1 MAEDPKLLTRRS
13 VIKRLAALIGGTVT
27 ASQLSL
33 LASTAAA
40 MTEDSAPRFFGEEQ
54 FAMLTRI
61 ADLIIPETDT
71 PGALGVGV
79 HHFIDMMFAEWAS
92 SERQQLW
99 VDGLAGIDDRAKEAG
114 MDSFSAGTPAQQL
127 ELLQALDHEYFEQGY
142 VPTFFS
148 GLKQMVLFA
157 YYNSETGA
165 TVELRYQAIPGDYL
179 PCIPLNENDRGWFW
193 NGYSYGL

>member
-1 MAEDPKLLTRRS
+1 MPKDAETLTRRAA
-13 VIKRLAALIGGTVT
+13 IKRLGALIGCTMT

-33 LASTAAA
+33 LAANAAA
-40 MTEDSAPRFFGEEQ
+40 ADHSDPVFFDEQQ

-61 ADLIIPETDT
+61 ADLIIPETDS
-71 PGALGVGV
+71 PGALGAGV

-92 SERQQLW
+92 AERQAQW
-99 VDGLAGIDDRAKEAG
+99 IDGLAGIDERAREAG
-114 MDSFSAGTPAQQL
+114 MDSFSAGTSQQQFD
-127 ELLQALDHEYFEQGY
+127 LLRSLDHEYFEQGY

-157 YYNSETGA
+157 YYNSEVGA
-165 TVELRYQAIPGDYL
+165 TIELRYQAVPGDFV
-179 PCIPLNENDRGWFW
+179 PCMPYSEGDRAWFW

>member
-1 MAEDPKLLTRRS
+1 MTEDPRLLSRRS
-13 VIKRLAALIGGTVT
+13 VIKRLGALIGCTMT

-33 LASTAAA
+33 LATNAAA
-40 MTEDSAPRFFGEEQ
+40 ADHSDPSFFDEEQ
-54 FAMLTRI
+54 FSMLTTI

-71 PGALGVGV
+71 PGARAVGV

-92 SERQQLW
+92 SERQELW
-99 VDGLAGIDDRAKEAG
+99 VDGLAGIDERAKEAG
-114 MDSFSAGTPAQQL
+114 MGSFSDGNSEQQF

-157 YYNSETGA
+157 YYNSQTGA

-179 PCIPLNENDRGWFW
+179 PCVPLSENDRGWFW